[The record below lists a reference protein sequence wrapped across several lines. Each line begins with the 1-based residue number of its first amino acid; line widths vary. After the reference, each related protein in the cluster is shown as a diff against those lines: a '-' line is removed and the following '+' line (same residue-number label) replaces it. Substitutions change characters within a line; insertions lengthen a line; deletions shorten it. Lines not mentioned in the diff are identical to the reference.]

1 MTSAELSGDNG
12 RALRWEALRNARDLG
27 GLPAAGHVVR
37 RGAIVR
43 SDALYM
49 LKDAGR
55 AALVAHGIRTVIDM
69 RAQREVDANSYTFDE
84 ASGVVRHH
92 IPQQSEE
99 MWAATRGLDRITS
112 DVTMLD
118 MAQSRFAQIADAIA
132 SAPEGGVLIHCEVGK
147 DRTGLMTMVLLD
159 LVGAREDVI
168 AADYALTA
176 SGLAGVFAELI
187 AKAETD
193 ARRARLQEEALCR
206 AEVMLVIHRLFRKRT
221 GGAEAYLRAAG
232 VSQASL
238 DVLRRRMLDGASRTT

>member
-49 LKDAGR
+49 LKDPGR

-69 RAQREVDANSYTFDE
+69 RAQREVDANSYAFDE
-84 ASGVVRHH
+84 ASGVMRHH

-112 DVTMLD
+112 DDDWLPVLPPDDRMRGRNTS
-118 MAQSRFAQIADAIA
+118 MAW
-132 SAPEGGVLIHCEVGK
+132 
-147 DRTGLMTMVLLD
+147 
-159 LVGAREDVI
+159 
-168 AADYALTA
+168 
-176 SGLAGVFAELI
+176 LA
-187 AKAETD
+187 T
-193 ARRARLQEEALCR
+193 RA
-206 AEVMLVIHRLFRKRT
+206 H
-221 GGAEAYLRAAG
+221 
-232 VSQASL
+232 S
-238 DVLRRRMLDGASRTT
+238 